1 MGLFLTDA
9 QVAASAFD
17 FSTIDFSTVTS
28 TFVAA
33 LGVSAGVAITFIA
46 IRKGWSMLKKTLKG
60 A

>member
-1 MGLFLTDA
+1 ML
-9 QVAASAFD
+9 QVAEAVPAFD
-17 FSTIDFSTVTS
+17 FSTIDFSTITT
-28 TFVAA
+28 TFTAA